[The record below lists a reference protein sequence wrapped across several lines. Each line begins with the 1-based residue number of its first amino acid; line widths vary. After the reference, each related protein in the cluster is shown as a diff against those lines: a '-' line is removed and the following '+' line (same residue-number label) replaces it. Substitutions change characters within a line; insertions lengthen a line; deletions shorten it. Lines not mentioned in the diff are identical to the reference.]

1 MKLRSEVTFKRKNS
15 SVKEEKALGM
25 RWIVTRDLHVGC
37 AYWLRKCFR
46 SLQFPALLCLEL
58 ELELIVLF
66 DYLSE

>member
-58 ELELIVLF
+58 ELIVLF